1 MSDTCPENYDKEFFF
16 FLHLYYMYV
25 KCCESKYI
33 KYVNFPN
40 SLDFFGN
47 KFYSVKTPHH
57 WHQDTTETD
66 YG

>member
-1 MSDTCPENYDKEFFF
+1 
-16 FLHLYYMYV
+16 MYV
-25 KCCESKYI
+25 KCCGSKYS

-47 KFYSVKTPHH
+47 EFYSVKTPHH

>member
-1 MSDTCPENYDKEFFF
+1 
-16 FLHLYYMYV
+16 MYV
-25 KCCESKYI
+25 KCCESKYS

-40 SLDFFGN
+40 SLDFFGY

-57 WHQDTTETD
+57 WHQDKTETD

>member
-16 FLHLYYMYV
+16 LHSYYMYV
-25 KCCESKYI
+25 KCCGSKYS

-57 WHQDTTETD
+57 
-66 YG
+66 